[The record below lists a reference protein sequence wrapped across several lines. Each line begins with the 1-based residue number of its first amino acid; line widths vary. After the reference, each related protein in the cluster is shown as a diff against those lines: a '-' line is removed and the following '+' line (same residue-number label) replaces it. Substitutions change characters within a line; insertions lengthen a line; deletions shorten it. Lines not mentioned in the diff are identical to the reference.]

1 MFLYDMDFP
10 GGSDSKE
17 SVYNAGDLGSIP
29 GLGRFPGE
37 GNGYLLQYFSL
48 ENSMDFIVHGVA
60 KSRTQMSY
68 FHFYFGQVRCILS
81 QKLWLMGSNPFQPL
95 RIQRRCKTLW
105 GFEVWRTYI
114 PHLAQCLH
122 LLYCLVKEG
131 MKAGGEGDNRGRD
144 GWMASPTQRTW
155 IGASS
160 RSWWWTGK
168 PGVLQFTGRKD
179 SDTTERL
186 NWK

>member
-1 MFLYDMDFP
+1 MLPTCQASTYSFGESFGQVSFP
-10 GGSDSKE
+10 CGSAGKE
-17 SVYNAGDLGSIP
+17 YPCSTGDLGLILRLRRSP
-29 GLGRFPGE
+29 GGGK
-37 GNGYLLQYFSL
+37 GYPLQHSSL

-144 GWMASPTQRTW
+144 GWMASPTQ
-155 IGASS
+155 
-160 RSWWWTGK
+160 WTR
-168 PGVLQFTGRKD
+168 V
-179 SDTTERL
+179 
-186 NWK
+186 